1 MSNVNNEDR
10 RTRKT
15 KKALREALVALLHK
29 KNIQNITVKE
39 LTDEADIHRSTFYA
53 NFKDVYDLYEHMEV
67 TMIQEICAIVL
78 TDYTF
83 KPEVFY
89 FKLLDYINSNRQLS
103 RLFFGGNISASLFER
118 LTDLFKNSCV
128 ESWCKECNVT
138 SVSVE
143 MDYYVQF
150 CLSGVLG
157 AIGLWVSKDF
167 DSPVEKLVSLLADI
181 ESGVKKV
188 FESKFS

>member
-15 KKALREALVALLHK
+15 KKALREALIALLQK
-29 KNIQNITVKE
+29 KNIQNVTVKE
-39 LTDEADIHRSTFYA
+39 LTNEADIHRSTFYA

-67 TMIQEICAIVL
+67 TMTQEICAIVL

-83 KPEVFY
+83 KPAAFY

-103 RLFFGGNISASLFER
+103 RLFFGGNINASLFER
-118 LTDLFKNSCV
+118 LTELFKNSCV

>member
-1 MSNVNNEDR
+1 MSNVKSEDR

-15 KKALREALVALLHK
+15 KKALREALVFLLHEK
-29 KNIQNITVKE
+29 SIQNITVKE
-39 LTDEADIHRSTFYA
+39 LTDKADVHRSTFYA
-53 NFKDVYDLYEHMEV
+53 NFKDVYDLYDHMED
-67 TMIQEICAIVL
+67 TMIQEIYEIVL

-83 KPEVFY
+83 EPDVFY
-89 FKLLDYINSNRQLS
+89 TKLLDYINNNRQLS
-103 RLFFGGNISASLFER
+103 RLFFGGNIGASLFER
-118 LTDLFKNSCV
+118 LTGLFKNSCV
-128 ESWCKECNVT
+128 ENWCKECNVM
-138 SVSVE
+138 SVPVE

-167 DSPVEKLVSLLADI
+167 DSPVEQLVSLLADI
-181 ESGVKKV
+181 ESGVRKV